1 MSTLMDYAYLR
12 AVGDGYITR
21 NHPIVNHGVL
31 AMDREVAEA
40 TTNTLRGLF
49 RFLRTTFSFL
59 VEWIDKQRVNRMQV
73 MRGCCGASNHLKG
86 LV

>member
-21 NHPIVNHGVL
+21 NHPIAHHGVL
-31 AMDREVAEA
+31 AMEREVAEA
-40 TTNTLRGLF
+40 TTNTFRRLS
-49 RFLRTTFSFL
+49 RFLRTMFGFL
-59 VEWIDKQRVNRMQV
+59 VEWIDKQGINRMRAT
-73 MRGCCGASNHLKG
+73 RGCCGASNYVKG